1 MRKYLIGV
9 IAGLAG
15 ALALSGVASAAV
27 TGVRTGFS
35 IAPAKQDKKV
45 RGPASVFFESNDV
58 HSGAF
63 LGQPGCLIGNEGAG
77 CFAFPPSVRTVL
89 TFSTDIKFDPGKLP
103 DCNLASLVGQSTAGA
118 KAACPKSIVGGGTN
132 VQAFSDGSTRSGV
145 ITAFNG
151 APSGGHPALYLHI
164 DLPGVTTKPILNGVI
179 SGNTLD
185 VQIPPVPGTVIQHFD
200 TTLNPVVTKKKK
212 NKSTGKV
219 QKTYYL
225 SAKCS
230 KKQWSVTEDVTYQN
244 GQHQIDST
252 TQPCKQKKKKK

>member
-1 MRKYLIGV
+1 V

-15 ALALSGVASAAV
+15 ALAVSGVASAAV
-27 TGVRTGFS
+27 TAVRTGFS
-35 IAPAKQDKKV
+35 VSPPKQDKKV
-45 RGPASVFFESNDV
+45 RGPVSVFFESNDQ

-63 LGQPGCLIGNEGAG
+63 LGQPGCLIGNEGVG
-77 CFAFPPSVRTVL
+77 CYAFPPSVKSFI
-89 TFSTDIKFDPGKLP
+89 TFPTDLKFDPGNMP

-151 APSGGHPALYLHI
+151 APSGGKPSLYLHI

-200 TTLNPVVTKKKK
+200 TSLNPVVVGK
-212 NKSTGKV
+212 NKKTGK
-219 QKTYYL
+219 KRYYL

-244 GQHQIDST
+244 GQHQIDTES
-252 TQPCKQKKKKK
+252 QPCKQKKKK